1 MSTSVYRMAQNK
13 CVEKKVRVE
22 RKEGIIIKTFHLWSI
37 HFFNQ
42 LTINFNN
49 FWKMLL
55 PPSFNAI
62 WWFQSSTTE
71 VNKIHNWNLKQTWIL
86 QTRTLESRGS
96 SQPKG
101 SNTCLLHCRWI
112 LYQLSHQGS
121 PRILE
126 WVAYPFSS
134 GFSLPKNWTRVSCIA
149 GGFFTNWATREP
161 MQKMYIEWKTE
172 IVLFA

>member
-71 VNKIHNWNLKQTWIL
+71 VNKIHNWNLKQTTACQYLGAQEINSIRNRLKGEIWPLWEVSFLNIINITWI
-86 QTRTLESRGS
+86 TLIILNCIHHLCTNSYFLFTSRGGKKS
-96 SQPKG
+96 M
-101 SNTCLLHCRWI
+101 W
-112 LYQLSHQGS
+112 
-121 PRILE
+121 E
-126 WVAYPFSS
+126 VW
-134 GFSLPKNWTRVSCIA
+134 
-149 GGFFTNWATREP
+149 
-161 MQKMYIEWKTE
+161 
-172 IVLFA
+172 